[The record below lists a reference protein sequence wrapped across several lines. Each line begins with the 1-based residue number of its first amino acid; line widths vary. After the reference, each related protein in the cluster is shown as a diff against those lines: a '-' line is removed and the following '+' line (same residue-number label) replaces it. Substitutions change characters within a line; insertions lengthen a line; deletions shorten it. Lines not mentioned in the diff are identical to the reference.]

1 MSTSSSSGRSNQGF
15 PRGGGAGVA
24 HGTCRETMT
33 SIPPFPQEILDYIV
47 DILQDEPQTL
57 RDCCLVAKSWA
68 PRTRKHLFAHV
79 TFNSPSRLEAWK
91 KTFLDHTNSPA
102 SYTRPL
108 LVISVGVVITSADV
122 DENSWVLAFSN
133 VVRLTVR
140 NGMRPGLLQLSTDSP
155 QFMHLSRS
163 RRSSPLC
170 VSYRSSW
177 TWK

>member
-1 MSTSSSSGRSNQGF
+1 M
-15 PRGGGAGVA
+15 A
-24 HGTCRETMT
+24 HGTCRETMM
-33 SIPPFPQEILDYIV
+33 SIPPLPQEILDYIV

-91 KTFLDHTNSPA
+91 KTFPDHTNSPA
-102 SYTRPL
+102 SYTRSL

-140 NGMRPGLLQLSTDSP
+140 NGMRDPGFCSVQQLSTDSP

-163 RRSSPLC
+163 RRYLPLC